1 MAVEVQVAPETGPYG
16 LPQESAPPAPAPAP
30 APPKDVMEFEL
41 NARRTM
47 DGDVMIFD
55 HADIDI
61 VVMPNKNKILS
72 VPKDLMTEMVYGA
85 EDRLCR
91 HMAKKGIVDPSSIQ
105 GGNIYGSLEAT
116 LLPPVNLK
124 LILLNISKWI
134 DSERPYFEFV
144 DKFEETSD
152 KYFTDPEDED
162 STELGDV
169 PHEASKGTL
178 QPGYNYGPYFQNYVL
193 ERKQRKE

>member
-1 MAVEVQVAPETGPYG
+1 MAVEVQVAPGTGPYG
-16 LPQESAPPAPAPAP
+16 LPQEPTPPPPSG

-47 DGDVMIFD
+47 DGDVMVFE

-61 VVMPNKNKILS
+61 IVMPNKSKILA
-72 VPKDLMTEMVYGA
+72 VPKDLMTEVVYGA
-85 EDRLCR
+85 SDRLCKYL
-91 HMAKKGIVDPSSIQ
+91 AKKGVVDPSSIQ
-105 GGNIYGSLEAT
+105 GGNVYGSLEVT

-134 DSERPYFEFV
+134 DEERPYFEFV
-144 DKFEETSD
+144 ENFEETSD
-152 KYFTDPEDED
+152 EYFTDPSDED
-162 STELGDV
+162 STELGEV

-193 ERKQRKE
+193 ERKQREE

>member
-1 MAVEVQVAPETGPYG
+1 MAVEVQLTPGTGPYG
-16 LPQESAPPAPAPAP
+16 LPQEPAVAAPVPTPS
-30 APPKDVMEFEL
+30 KKVMEFEL
-41 NARRTM
+41 KARRTM
-47 DGDVMIFD
+47 DGDVMVFD

-61 VVMPNKNKILS
+61 IVMPNKSKILAT
-72 VPKDLMTEMVYGA
+72 PKDLMTEMVYGA

-91 HMAKKGIVDPSSIQ
+91 YLSKKGIVAADSIQ
-105 GGNIYGSLEAT
+105 GGNIYGSLEAG

-134 DSERPYFEFV
+134 DDERPYFEFV

-152 KYFTDPEDED
+152 EYFTDPSDED
-162 STELGDV
+162 STELGEV
-169 PHEASKGTL
+169 PHEGSKGTL

-193 ERKQRKE
+193 ERKQREK